1 MARARHPPQIALN
14 PRRGRA
20 QRRDGRD
27 RPAPGKPRT
36 KRAPATL
43 SGPGNR
49 LSPSGTV
56 LVTEFRLEKV
66 RLGAHICGMRSVR
79 AGMPMVEVTAPDGTK
94 SAWAAAVAPSAAVE
108 AVKKMIPPDHV
119 ATLSNQRLPIGP
131 QTEGM
136 RRGEV
141 RKVEP

>member
-1 MARARHPPQIALN
+1 MLREGTAGIDRH
-14 PRRGRA
+14 
-20 QRRDGRD
+20 
-27 RPAPGKPRT
+27 
-36 KRAPATL
+36 
-43 SGPGNR
+43 PGNR
-49 LSPSGTV
+49 EPNAHRRLSQAQAIDYLRAGQFWSPSSG
-56 LVTEFRLEKV
+56 LEKV

-108 AVKKMIPPDHV
+108 AVKKMIPPDRV

>member
-1 MARARHPPQIALN
+1 MLREGTAGIDRH
-14 PRRGRA
+14 
-20 QRRDGRD
+20 
-27 RPAPGKPRT
+27 
-36 KRAPATL
+36 
-43 SGPGNR
+43 PGNR
-49 LSPSGTV
+49 EPNAHRRLSQAQAIDYLRAGQFWSPSFG
-56 LVTEFRLEKV
+56 LEKV

-79 AGMPMVEVTAPDGTK
+79 AEMPMVEVTAPDGTK

>member
-1 MARARHPPQIALN
+1 
-14 PRRGRA
+14 
-20 QRRDGRD
+20 
-27 RPAPGKPRT
+27 
-36 KRAPATL
+36 
-43 SGPGNR
+43 
-49 LSPSGTV
+49 
-56 LVTEFRLEKV
+56 
-66 RLGAHICGMRSVR
+66 MRNVR

>member
-1 MARARHPPQIALN
+1 LCKLGYAEI
-14 PRRGRA
+14 GGT
-20 QRRDGRD
+20 QRIL
-27 RPAPGKPRT
+27 AHAIT
-36 KRAPATL
+36 ENLITSSS
-43 SGPGNR
+43 SG
-49 LSPSGTV
+49 
-56 LVTEFRLEKV
+56 LEKV

-141 RKVEP
+141 RKVEPCARPQKS